1 MGSPAG
7 TEGFTVV
14 VSNTFS
20 LDMVVF
26 GFFFLSKRRVI
37 FPKTRGKAMYWSIVA
52 ETKKRL
58 GEGIYA
64 K

>member
-26 GFFFLSKRRVI
+26 GFFFFFFLSLAFKI
-37 FPKTRGKAMYWSIVA
+37 
-52 ETKKRL
+52 ED
-58 GEGIYA
+58 EA

>member
-26 GFFFLSKRRVI
+26 GFFFFLSLAFKI
-37 FPKTRGKAMYWSIVA
+37 
-52 ETKKRL
+52 ED
-58 GEGIYA
+58 EA